1 MPASTPSLVID
12 RIGRLVTCVQ
22 TGHGTRNPL
31 GIIENA
37 AITIEGS
44 HISALGP
51 RDAVI
56 PTRGWPRGVQ
66 VLDAAHRAVLPG
78 LVDCHTHLCF
88 GGDRRHEYQERRLG
102 VSYEAIAARG
112 GGILSTVT
120 ATRQALQDDPDS
132 LVERMKGYLDQML
145 LHGTTTA
152 EVKSGYG
159 LSTEAEVA
167 MLRLYRDINARHPID
182 LIPTF
187 LGAHQTPPDYR
198 TPDDRGRRRYVDLL
212 CEEMLPVVASE
223 GLAEFCDVF
232 CERDVFT
239 AGESE
244 RILRRGLDL
253 GLKPKL
259 HCDQFHA
266 IGGIKVAAALRATSV
281 DHLHVTPPSAVEPLA
296 AAGTVAVGLPG
307 VTYFL
312 GLEDATPWRA
322 LHEAGVPMA
331 LATDFNP
338 GTSMTNN
345 LQIIASIA
353 SSRWRMPDELIL
365 PAITREAAR
374 AVGRQDSLGSLAPG
388 RPADLIILDSS
399 HEGVL
404 TYHFGVNHVDTV
416 IKGGRIHVRGGCRV

>member
-1 MPASTPSLVID
+1 MSASPPTLVID
-12 RIGRLVTCVQ
+12 RIGRLVSCDHL
-22 TGHGTRNPL
+22 GNGTANPL
-31 GIIENA
+31 GVIENA
-37 AITIEGS
+37 AITIDGA

-51 RDAVI
+51 RNAVM
-56 PTRGWPRGVQ
+56 PTRGWPPGVE
-66 VLDAAHRAVLPG
+66 VLDAAHQTVLPG

-88 GGDRRHEYQERRLG
+88 GGDRRQEYQERRLG
-102 VSYEAIAARG
+102 VSYETIAARG

-120 ATRQALQDDPDS
+120 ATRRALQEDPGS
-132 LVERMKGYLDQML
+132 LVERMQGYLDQML

-167 MLRLYRDINARHPID
+167 MLRLYRDVNASHPVD

-187 LGAHQTPPDYR
+187 LGAHLVPSEYR
-198 TPDDRGRRRYVDLL
+198 FRDGHGRRRYVDLL
-212 CEEMLPVVASE
+212 CEEMLPAVAGE

-232 CERDVFT
+232 CERDAFT
-239 AGESE
+239 VEEAE
-244 RILRRGLDL
+244 RILRRGLEL

-266 IGGIKVAAALRATSV
+266 IGGTKVAAALRATSV
-281 DHLHVTPPSAVEPLA
+281 DHLHVTPASEVEPLA

-322 LHEAGVPMA
+322 FHEAGVPLA

-345 LQIIASIA
+345 LQIIASFA

-365 PAITREAAR
+365 PAITREAAW
-374 AVGRQDSLGSLAPG
+374 AVGRQDSLGTLGPG
-388 RPADLIILDSS
+388 RPADLIILDSP
-399 HEGVL
+399 HEGVV
-404 TYHFGVNHVDTV
+404 TYHYGVNHVDTV
-416 IKGGRIHVRGGCRV
+416 IKGGRIQVRGGCRV